1 MNLEK
6 AKHKFEVRRILG
18 NQYETV
24 KKTAGNTNSRPL
36 KKYEKAAD
44 TML

>member
-1 MNLEK
+1 MILEK

-18 NQYETV
+18 NRYEIV
-24 KKTAGNTNSRPL
+24 NKTAGNTLRSL